1 MDRVMV
7 RQVES
12 MAGPEGAWGRGEE
25 HEVEYGEALRLAD
38 AGIVAIVGVPVVAS
52 EAVAVE
58 PDPAAIVALR
68 DALGAGAALDVL
80 AELAEEA
87 KAAGAEIPADLAT
100 VVSVID
106 LALAA
111 AGDAALA
118 ALDSNPETGT
128 PEAATAAPEAA
139 VEAVAATAE
148 AGEVEAVSEGQ
159 TREQPKPAGA
169 APGIQ
174 RTRKPGRTE
183 TATAAPASET
193 R

>member
-12 MAGPEGAWGRGEE
+12 MAGPAGAWGRGEE

-38 AGIVAIVGVPVVAS
+38 AGIVAIVGVPVVGS
-52 EAVAVE
+52 EPVPGE
-58 PDPAAIVALR
+58 PDPPAIVALR

-87 KAAGAEIPADLAT
+87 KAAGAEMPADLAT
-100 VVSVID
+100 VVGVID

-118 ALDSNPETGT
+118 ALDSQQDDD
-128 PEAATAAPEAA
+128 AA
-139 VEAVAATAE
+139 VEVVAAPPEAEEVGAVAET
-148 AGEVEAVSEGQ
+148 GEG
-159 TREQPKPAGA
+159 TPTQPKPGETL
-169 APGIQ
+169 GIQ
-174 RTRKPGRTE
+174 RTRKPRRQE
-183 TATAAPASET
+183 TATAAPAPET

>member
-38 AGIVAIVGVPVVAS
+38 AGIVAIVGVPVVAP
-52 EAVAVE
+52 EPVAVE

-68 DALGAGAALDVL
+68 HALGAGAALDVL

-111 AGDAALA
+111 AGDADLA
-118 ALDSNPETGT
+118 ALGSQQED
-128 PEAATAAPEAA
+128 EAADEAETAPREAA
-139 VEAVAATAE
+139 EGEAVAET
-148 AGEVEAVSEGQ
+148 GEG
-159 TREQPKPAGA
+159 TPTQPKPGE
-169 APGIQ
+169 PLGIQ
-174 RTRKPGRTE
+174 RTRKPRRQE
-183 TATAAPASET
+183 TATAAPAPET

>member
-38 AGIVAIVGVPVVAS
+38 AGIVAIVGVPVVAP

-87 KAAGAEIPADLAT
+87 KAAGAEIPTDLAT
-100 VVSVID
+100 VISVID

-128 PEAATAAPEAA
+128 PEATEAA
-139 VEAVAATAE
+139 VEAVAATAD

-183 TATAAPASET
+183 TATAAPAPET